1 MNKWPQ
7 KSELCHISNLS
18 LKINVSR
25 VYYYGSRMNARLQL
39 TDRGIGLGLLTP
51 FLGGIGFESSSSEEE
66 SFSSPTAEG
75 PLFMGQR

>member
-1 MNKWPQ
+1 
-7 KSELCHISNLS
+7 
-18 LKINVSR
+18 
-25 VYYYGSRMNARLQL
+25 MNARLQL